1 MVKES
6 NLGGEGRGGAG
17 ERMCASG
24 HGARERGRPWCCVHG
39 SVVVVAGGRSST
51 VDVVALCQP
60 WTMAKSVTSSDA
72 GFSMMSS
79 SSSQTRVGGH
89 IHIM

>member
-1 MVKES
+1 MKES
-6 NLGGEGRGGAG
+6 NLGGEWRGGAG

-24 HGARERGRPWCCVHG
+24 HGARKRGWPWCRVHG
-39 SVVVVAGGRSST
+39 SVVVVAEGRSST

-60 WTMAKSVTSSDA
+60 WTIANSVTGSDA

-79 SSSQTRVGGH
+79 SSSRIRVGGH
-89 IHIM
+89 IM